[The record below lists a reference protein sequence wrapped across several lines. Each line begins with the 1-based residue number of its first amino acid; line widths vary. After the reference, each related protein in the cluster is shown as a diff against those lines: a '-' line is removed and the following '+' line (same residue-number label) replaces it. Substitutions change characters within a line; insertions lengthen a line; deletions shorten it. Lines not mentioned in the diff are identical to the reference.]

1 MRMTLEAVRLHELIT
16 AATQVV
22 APLLTQKTQVQM
34 KTIVS
39 TELPE
44 VFLGDKI
51 KIKQVLV
58 NFLSNA
64 VKFTHQGT
72 ISLKVKPTTIQNII
86 DQSSKRNT
94 LTKSWARSAKYV
106 KITVKDTGVGVS
118 SGDFEKIFSA
128 FEQVR

>member
-1 MRMTLEAVRLHELIT
+1 MRLTIETVKLRELIN

-22 APLLTQKTQVQM
+22 APLLSQKPEVQM
-34 KTIVS
+34 KTIIS
-39 TELPE
+39 TELPD

-64 VKFTHQGT
+64 VKFTQRGSIT
-72 ISLKVKPTTIQNII
+72 LKVKPTTIQNIV
-86 DQSSKRNT
+86 DQTNKRST
-94 LTKSWARSAKYV
+94 LTKSWARSDKYI